1 MIGAHTPHQWCSSTE
16 TGTAPSP
23 DPMVRVDVEMHSDGV
38 EIHPYQGFEFFLL
51 EPREC
56 SPASQTKTRSKIE
69 TAMAKAV

>member
-23 DPMVRVDVEMHSDGV
+23 DPMVRVDVEMRSD
-38 EIHPYQGFEFFLL
+38 ETSIHPYQGFEFFHA

-56 SPASQTKTRSKIE
+56 SPASQTKTRSMME
-69 TAMAKAV
+69 AAMAKAV